1 MFILKKNNDMY
12 IKYKNINTRILVAMI
27 ISIGFMSCRSYKD
40 LTKVPQSDA
49 KNLVRDAVENSNDTT
64 SLANIPWRTYFPD
77 GKLQTLIAEG
87 LDHGFNMQVAISH
100 IQQAEASLY
109 MSKSAFLPT
118 VGAAARIDH
127 TRFSSGSRG
136 TDVFGYASNI
146 NSLGLTASWEVDLWG
161 KLNSQAKSKYASY
174 MNTLEY
180 KRLIQTILISTISKS
195 YYSLMALDEQ
205 LRTTKETIV
214 LLQKSEETMQAL
226 KDAGQQ
232 NGAAVEQSKALLYG
246 TQLSVFDLE
255 SKIRQQENAI
265 CVLIGR
271 TLGNVERASI
281 NDQNIPA
288 TMNGNVSIR
297 TLANRPDVKQA
308 ELSLQS
314 AYALTD
320 AAKAAFYPSFS
331 ISTLSVGFAAG
342 GFSGFFKPA
351 NLAAEI
357 IAGLTQPIFSKGQLK
372 GNLKITQAQQE
383 EALLTFSNTML
394 VAGQEVSDILYS
406 YKASVSKNEWRE
418 KQVESLSKSVDFT
431 QELLKAGEA
440 NYTEVLTAQQ
450 SLLSAQLNKI
460 NDKLEQLTQSVNL
473 YKALGGGVK

>member
-1 MFILKKNNDMY
+1 M
-12 IKYKNINTRILVAMI
+12 
-27 ISIGFMSCRSYKD
+27 
-40 LTKVPQSDA
+40 
-49 KNLVRDAVENSNDTT
+49 VRDAAVNDTT
-64 SLANIPWRTYFPD
+64 SLATIPWRAYFPD
-77 GKLQTLIAEG
+77 AKLQTLIAEG
-87 LDHGFNMQVAISH
+87 LDNGYNMQVAMIR
-100 IQQAEASLY
+100 IQQAEAGLY
-109 MSKSAFLPT
+109 ISKSAFLPT
-118 VGAAARIDH
+118 VGAAARLDY
-127 TRFSSGSRG
+127 TRMSSGSRG
-136 TDVFGYASNI
+136 TDVFGYSSNI
-146 NSLGLTASWEVDLWG
+146 NTLGITASWEADLWG
-161 KLNSQAKSKYASY
+161 KLNSQTKSKYAAY
-174 MNTLEY
+174 LNTIEY
-180 KRLIQTILISTISKS
+180 KKLIQTTLIASVAKS

-214 LLQKSEETMQAL
+214 LLQKSTETMQAL

-232 NGAAVEQSKALLYG
+232 NGAAVEQSKALLYN

-255 SKIRQQENAI
+255 SRMRQQENAI

-271 TLGNVERASI
+271 APGVIDRASI
-281 NDQNIPA
+281 GDQNIPL
-288 TMNGNVSIR
+288 TMNGNVSVR

-320 AAKAAFYPSFS
+320 AAKASFYPSFS

-342 GFSGFFKPA
+342 GFSNFFKPA
-351 NLAAEI
+351 SLAAEI
-357 IAGLTQPIFSKGQLK
+357 IAGLTQPIFSRGQLK
-372 GNLKITQAQQE
+372 GNLKITQAQQQ

-406 YKASVSKNEWRE
+406 YKASVSKNEWRD
-418 KQVESLSKSVDFT
+418 KQVEALTKSVDFT

-473 YKALGGGVK
+473 YKALGGGVQ